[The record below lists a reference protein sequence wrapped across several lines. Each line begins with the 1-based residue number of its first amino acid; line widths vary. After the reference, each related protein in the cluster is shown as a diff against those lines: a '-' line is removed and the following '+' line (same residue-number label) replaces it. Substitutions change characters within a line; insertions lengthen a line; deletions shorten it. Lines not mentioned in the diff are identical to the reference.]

1 MAKKKPM
8 EQPLLNNSKNVIRRV
23 VVVIRGSHSELKK
36 QTQVVLTLESHL
48 QKMLDNRIN
57 NLNRYCFAVIPR
69 IKVDIVPNPVP
80 GYTKEN
86 LRIVVS
92 TTTKDVFSLTD
103 ADYESSGISHVVEID
118 FTDEASVSERQHINA
133 VYKATNVELIQNI
146 IVDLMTDIAMYHSW
160 EIRPNEED
168 DLTFRR
174 KISQEK
180 LMYARKNN
188 LLGVKGADKLW
199 SGNPDYFSFAFACH
213 DQEDFDYLTYEEI
226 WTQFVKPHI
235 VKEQVVNKTIEEQ
248 VKFFA
253 EVGQMSMKKVQKLYD
268 EYPES
273 GPYILMMMR
282 QKPRRNDDTK
292 YVVDYFG
299 KKKWKNGTIKI
310 VPMSMYEKVARFYP
324 AVSMYKIVRN

>member
-1 MAKKKPM
+1 MAKKKTM

-23 VVVIRGSHSELKK
+23 VVAIRGSHNELKK
-36 QTQVVLTLESHL
+36 QTQVVLSLESHL
-48 QKMLDNRIN
+48 QKMLDDRIN
-57 NLNRYCFAVIPR
+57 NLNRFCFAVIPR
-69 IKVDIVPNPVP
+69 IKVDIVPNPVE

-92 TTTKDVFSLTD
+92 TTTKDVFPLTD
-103 ADYESSGISHVVEID
+103 KDYEANRISHVVEID
-118 FTDEASVSERQHINA
+118 FTDETSVSERQNINA
-133 VYKATNVELIQNI
+133 VYQANSIEVVQSM
-146 IVDLMTDIAMYHSW
+146 IVDFMADIAMYHSW
-160 EIRPNEED
+160 EIKPNEE

-180 LMYARKNN
+180 LMFAKKNN
-188 LLGVKGADKLW
+188 LIGVKGVNKLW
-199 SGNPDYFSFAFACH
+199 NGNPGYFSLAFACH
-213 DQEDFDYLTYEEI
+213 AKEGFDYAKYEEV
-226 WTQFVKPHI
+226 WKQFVRPHI

-253 EVGQMSMKKVQKLYD
+253 EVGQMSMRKVQKLYN
-268 EYPES
+268 EYPEA

-282 QKPRRNDDTK
+282 QRPRRNEDARH
-292 YVVDYFG
+292 VVEYFG

-310 VPMSMYEKVARFYP
+310 VPMSRYEEVARFYP